1 MKSIL
6 MVTFILLFTIP
17 NVVFSESIE
26 SIANPKCPQ
35 TENLVKPNFKDKKE
49 LISALSKII
58 PKVYG
63 TDSNYKEWRIERL
76 EPASSLTG
84 FEKNYYGIAV
94 TFCGKEVANYS
105 WFVRLRFPKLLPAQ
119 SASLGEIYI
128 VKDINKGLIPW
139 FQYH

>member
-1 MKSIL
+1 MKNIL
-6 MVTFILLFTIP
+6 TVTFILLFMFP
-17 NVVFSESIE
+17 NVIFSESIV
-26 SIANPKCPQ
+26 SIANPKCPL
-35 TENLVKPNFKDKKE
+35 TENLVKPNLKDKKE
-49 LISALSKII
+49 LISALNKII

-63 TDSNYKEWRIERL
+63 ADSNYKEWRIEKI

-128 VKDINKGLIPW
+128 VKDRKNGWIPW

>member
-1 MKSIL
+1 MKRIL
-6 MVTFILLFTIP
+6 IVTLILLFTIP
-17 NVVFSESIE
+17 NAVFSESIT

-35 TENLVKPNFKDKKE
+35 TENLVKPNSKDKKE

-63 TDSNYKEWRIERL
+63 TDPNYNEWQIEKI

-94 TFCGKEVANYS
+94 TFCGKKVANYS

-128 VKDINKGLIPW
+128 VKELKKGWIPW